1 MFKNISEPFVI
12 AEVGQNHQG
21 DLDLAREYIKVFSRE
36 GADAVKFQTRNNKYL
51 FSEAAYLKKYDS
63 ENAFA
68 DTYGEHREKLE
79 LKPEWLSEIT
89 SGARSSRRSKP

>member
-1 MFKNISEPFVI
+1 MFKELLIEDKPFII

-21 DLDLAREYIKVFSRE
+21 DLELAREYIKVFASA

-51 FSEAAYLKKYDS
+51 FSEEAYLAPYGS

-68 DTYGEHREKLE
+68 ETYGAHREKLE
-79 LKPEWLSEIT
+79 LNPDFCLF
-89 SGARSSRRSKP
+89 